1 MLKSASDSEFD
12 RLQTA
17 KPGSMIAAESAAEIV
32 RMNRDLMLANEMLQ
46 AKIEEHKQ
54 VECLLRL
61 QRDLTVALSHSQSII
76 DALDVIFNA
85 ALQVE
90 SIDCGAVYMVNGSGD
105 VEMVLH
111 KGLSK
116 KFINECRH
124 CDKNSMRAKIVK
136 AGEWI
141 YRDRSYIESS
151 PFDDLREEGLSAVAD
166 FPILHDG
173 WPIAAM
179 ILASRSFDEVPK
191 NARMALEALAASTSG
206 IIARIKAEERMQES
220 EKRYRELADL
230 LPQTVFE
237 IDRNGNV
244 IFANSFG
251 LEAFGYT
258 LKELKGG
265 LHMFDV
271 ISPQEKSRLIAEF
284 QYPSVPPSNPL
295 IGAEEYLMQR
305 KDGSIFP
312 AMIYSARIIRDGNL
326 VGWRGIITDITER
339 KKSEKALKEAKDA
352 AEEAARAKA
361 EFLANMSHEI
371 RTPMNAVIGMT
382 GLLLDSH
389 LNAEQKECVETIRSS
404 GDALLATINDILDF
418 SKIEAGRMKL
428 DRQSFRLAKLME
440 DCLGMT
446 AAGASQKGLD
456 LRCKIDKRLPQ
467 LIVCDQTKLR
477 QILIN
482 LLGNAVKFTKE
493 GSIELSAS
501 YSPGR
506 SNLEDRARLEIRSK
520 IENHE
525 KSEKCV
531 NIESCDNDSNS
542 NFEKNFENNFKG
554 NFESNSHNNC
564 DSNLDGNWA
573 NNCDKSKKDGE
584 DLAGKICR
592 IHFAVR
598 DTGIGIPQERMG
610 KLFQS
615 FSQVDMSITRKY
627 GGTGLGLAISKR
639 LVNLMGG
646 SIWVDSTPG
655 KGSVFHFTVPV
666 ETISPVEMTDM
677 VKSEASKYSPVKGR
691 DICCIDSAS
700 FDEDHA
706 DLHILLAED
715 NPVNKKVVSQMLKKL
730 GYQADVASDGREV
743 LSALEKQHYDLV
755 LMDIQM
761 PEMDGL
767 EAASRIRTRWPAS
780 EQPHIIALT
789 AYALEGD
796 RERCLES
803 GMDGYI
809 SKPVRLEDLRE
820 ALMQST
826 EKGRK

>member
-1 MLKSASDSEFD
+1 
-12 RLQTA
+12 
-17 KPGSMIAAESAAEIV
+17 
-32 RMNRDLMLANEMLQ
+32 
-46 AKIEEHKQ
+46 
-54 VECLLRL
+54 
-61 QRDLTVALSHSQSII
+61 
-76 DALDVIFNA
+76 
-85 ALQVE
+85 
-90 SIDCGAVYMVNGSGD
+90 
-105 VEMVLH
+105 
-111 KGLSK
+111 
-116 KFINECRH
+116 
-124 CDKNSMRAKIVK
+124 
-136 AGEWI
+136 
-141 YRDRSYIESS
+141 
-151 PFDDLREEGLSAVAD
+151 
-166 FPILHDG
+166 
-173 WPIAAM
+173 
-179 ILASRSFDEVPK
+179 
-191 NARMALEALAASTSG
+191 
-206 IIARIKAEERMQES
+206 
-220 EKRYRELADL
+220 
-230 LPQTVFE
+230 
-237 IDRNGNV
+237 
-244 IFANSFG
+244 
-251 LEAFGYT
+251 
-258 LKELKGG
+258 
-265 LHMFDV
+265 
-271 ISPQEKSRLIAEF
+271 
-284 QYPSVPPSNPL
+284 
-295 IGAEEYLMQR
+295 
-305 KDGSIFP
+305 
-312 AMIYSARIIRDGNL
+312 
-326 VGWRGIITDITER
+326 
-339 KKSEKALKEAKDA
+339 
-352 AEEAARAKA
+352 
-361 EFLANMSHEI
+361 
-371 RTPMNAVIGMT
+371 
-382 GLLLDSH
+382 
-389 LNAEQKECVETIRSS
+389 
-404 GDALLATINDILDF
+404 
-418 SKIEAGRMKL
+418 
-428 DRQSFRLAKLME
+428 
-440 DCLGMT
+440 
-446 AAGASQKGLD
+446 
-456 LRCKIDKRLPQ
+456 
-467 LIVCDQTKLR
+467 
-477 QILIN
+477 LIN

-493 GSIELSAS
+493 GLIELSAS

-506 SNLEDRARLEIRSK
+506 SNLEDRARLENRSK

-525 KSEKCV
+525 NSEKCF
-531 NIESCDNDSNS
+531 NIESRDNDPDS
-542 NFEKNFENNFKG
+542 NFKG
-554 NFESNSHNNC
+554 NFERNFESNPHNNC

>member
-1 MLKSASDSEFD
+1 MLKSASDTEFD

-17 KPGSMIAAESAAEIV
+17 KPGSMIAAESAADIV

-54 VECLLRL
+54 VESLLRL

-76 DALDVIFNA
+76 DALDVIFSA

-90 SIDCGAVYMVNGSGD
+90 SIDCGAVYTVNGAGD

-116 KFINECRH
+116 KFINECSH
-124 CDKNSMRAKIVK
+124 CDKKSMRAKIVK

-151 PFDDLREEGLSAVAD
+151 PFDDLREEGLSALAD

-179 ILASRSFDEVPK
+179 ILASRSFDEIPK

-206 IIARIKAEERMQES
+206 IIARIKAEERMRES

-237 IDRNGNV
+237 IDRSGNV

-251 LEAFGYT
+251 LSAFGYT
-258 LKELKGG
+258 LEELKGG
-265 LHMFDV
+265 LHMLDV
-271 ISPQEKSRLIAEF
+271 IAPQEKSRITAEF
-284 QYPSVPPSNPL
+284 QYLSVPPSNPL

-339 KKSEKALKEAKDA
+339 KQSEKALKEAKDA

-501 YSPGR
+501 YSAGR
-506 SNLEDRARLEIRSK
+506 SDLDDRVS
-520 IENHE
+520 
-525 KSEKCV
+525 
-531 NIESCDNDSNS
+531 NDPDS
-542 NFEKNFENNFKG
+542 NFKG
-554 NFESNSHNNC
+554 NFERNFESNFESNPDNNC

-627 GGTGLGLAISKR
+627 GGTGLGLAISKK

-655 KGSVFHFTVPV
+655 NGSVFHFTVPV

-677 VKSEASKYSPVKGR
+677 VKSEASKYSPVRGR
-691 DICCIDSAS
+691 DLCCIDSTS
-700 FDEDHA
+700 FDENHA
-706 DLHILLAED
+706 DLQILLAED

-780 EQPHIIALT
+780 EQPRIIALT

-820 ALMQST
+820 ALMQSM